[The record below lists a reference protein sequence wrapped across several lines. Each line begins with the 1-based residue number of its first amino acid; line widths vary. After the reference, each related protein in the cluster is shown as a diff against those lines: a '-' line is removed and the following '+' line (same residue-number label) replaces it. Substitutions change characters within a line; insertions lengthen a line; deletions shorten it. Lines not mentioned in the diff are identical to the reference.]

1 MSIIIR
7 TVVAIPLLVFF
18 SLTSWLGW
26 TLLDPLAGEI
36 EAAASTGFGFDPLF
50 LLIGIAFRF
59 VFPAFAVVTIAW
71 WIFGTIRSDARFS
84 RGRARR

>member
-26 TLLDPLAGEI
+26 VLLDPLAGEI
-36 EAAASTGFGFDPLF
+36 EATASSQFGFDAVF

-59 VFPAFAVVTIAW
+59 VFPALAVVVIAW
-71 WIFGTIRSDARFS
+71 WIFGTIRTDARF
-84 RGRARR
+84 RRTPR